1 VWFLKLIYATLQVY
15 YPAFSNDFCGP
26 VSGLIVANKRRL
38 LTLGDTTKPTLKI
51 GKTWM
56 RTSMTTKT
64 TSGTRLGTRTKLR
77 GQWTY
82 TDYADID
89 SSDDEDTAYDQST
102 RVGRQVEVAS
112 ILDRMV
118 LIQTWDNRFEMQ
130 KNLTTM

>member
-1 VWFLKLIYATLQVY
+1 
-15 YPAFSNDFCGP
+15 
-26 VSGLIVANKRRL
+26 
-38 LTLGDTTKPTLKI
+38 
-51 GKTWM
+51 
-56 RTSMTTKT
+56 MTTKT